1 MEDSSEH
8 LPKKKGNILDL
19 YSMEHSFNEEQFH
32 TKTAGYK
39 LKESILDGLNEQ
51 QTKAVI
57 GIREHI
63 MRTAEEGKGRFFMLH
78 GLGGS
83 GKSYSI
89 IRAHSGIPK
98 DDIIAAAPSHFAK
111 NVLINFLGEGYEVV
125 TIAALL
131 GKKVTYDDDGNEILT
146 RIDNGKPPPII
157 KYHIVLLDEGSMIDD
172 ETATEIIDY
181 VEKGNK
187 TLIILGDYCQ
197 LPPVNQETDSLFFD
211 DISAELTIPVRAT
224 GPVFDLATVIR
235 KEIIKIRNNEIP
247 SINIIN
253 LTLNRV
259 SKLDEKGSG
268 YIFLQGFETLIKA
281 AIRRFK
287 KDRGTQYVR
296 VLAYRNKTIDRIN
309 MRIRTGLYG
318 DNPKQFEEGEI
329 VINNG
334 GYSVKIPGKKD
345 TQVVIRNGTVLQ
357 VKSTEDCIGPYDIPC
372 KKLIFKDSG
381 SPDTD
386 IKEAVYVVATEGES
400 LYKDNLNRL
409 SAMAK
414 TRELSWSVFWEFK
427 NSFAYFNYNY
437 ATSIHKA
444 QGSSIQHVFVMEDD
458 VLSVRLTSTKEKLQS
473 MYTAISRASYRVY
486 VYNGAFKT
494 DNSNILQEQLILDV
508 PEETCEEH

>member
-1 MEDSSEH
+1 MENSSEH
-8 LPKKKGNILDL
+8 LPKKKANVLDL
-19 YSMEHSFNEEQFH
+19 YSMEHSFSEEQFH
-32 TKTAGYK
+32 TKASRYH
-39 LKESILDGLNEQ
+39 LEEANLEGLNEQ
-51 QTKAVI
+51 QTDAVV
-57 GIREHI
+57 GIRDHI
-63 MRTAEEGKGRFFMLH
+63 AGTVGDGKADFFMLH

-89 IRAHSGIPK
+89 NRALSGIPK
-98 DDIIAAAPSHFAK
+98 SDIIAAAPSHFAK
-111 NVLINFLGEGYEVV
+111 NVLIDFLGKGYDVV

-131 GKKVTYDDDGNEILT
+131 GKKVTYDEDGNEVLT
-146 RIDNGKPPPII
+146 HINNGKPPPII
-157 KYHIVLLDEGSMIDD
+157 KYPIIILDEGSMIDD
-172 ETATEIIDY
+172 ETAREILEY
-181 VEKGNK
+181 VEKGHK

-211 DISAELTIPVRAT
+211 KISAELTIPVRAT
-224 GPVFDLATVIR
+224 GPVFDLASIIR
-235 KEIIKIRNNEIP
+235 QEIVKIRNNEIP

-259 SKLDEKGSG
+259 SRLDDSGSG
-268 YIFLQGFETLIKA
+268 YIFLSSLETLIQA

-287 KDRGTQYVR
+287 KGRGTQYVR

-334 GYSVKIPGKKD
+334 GYSVAVPGKKD

-357 VKSTEDCIGPYDIPC
+357 VKSTEDCIGPYNIPC
-372 KKLIFKDSG
+372 KILTFKESG
-381 SPDTD
+381 N
-386 IKEAVYVVATEGES
+386 KESEIDEIVYVVSTEGES

-414 TRELSWSVFWEFK
+414 TKELPWSVFWEFK
-427 NSFAYFNYNY
+427 NAFAYFNYNY

-458 VLSVRLTSTKEKLQS
+458 VLSVRMTSTKEKLQS

-486 VYNGAFKT
+486 VYNGDFKA
-494 DNSNILQEQLILDV
+494 DNTNILKEQLVLDV
-508 PEETCEEH
+508 PEVICEDH